1 MSASII
7 LGRSTDAVVADV
19 GTALLQVKNARG
31 LTLEEMGA
39 QIRRTRESVAQYI
52 AGEAEMG
59 FVTWER
65 AKEAWPEIPELLAET
80 AAERA
85 LRAKQRALDIDLPRQ
100 REPKETIAD
109 KLRRIAREIAECSE
123 KAA

>member
-1 MSASII
+1 MSLSII
-7 LGRSTDAVVADV
+7 LGRSRDAVVADA
-19 GTALLQVKNARG
+19 GTALLQIKNARG

-39 QIRRTRESVAQYI
+39 QIHRTRESVAQYI
-52 AGEAEMG
+52 AGESEMG

-65 AKEAWPEIPELLAET
+65 AKDAWPELAERMAES

-85 LRAKQRALDIDLPRQ
+85 LRAKQRSLDLELTRQ
-100 REPKETIAD
+100 RE
-109 KLRRIAREIAECSE
+109 

>member
-7 LGRSTDAVVADV
+7 LCRSRNDILADA

-39 QIRRTRESVAQYI
+39 VLHRTRESVSQYI

-59 FVTWER
+59 FIIWER
-65 AKEAWPEIPELLAET
+65 AKEAWPELVELITET
-80 AAERA
+80 AAERK
-85 LRAKQRALDIDLPRQ
+85 AKSQQRPLDIDLP
-100 REPKETIAD
+100 T
-109 KLRRIAREIAECSE
+109 RRS
-123 KAA
+123 AAA

>member
-7 LGRSTDAVVADV
+7 LGRSRDAVVADA

-39 QIRRTRESVAQYI
+39 QIHRTRESVAQYI

-65 AKEAWPEIPELLAET
+65 AKEAWPELCERMEET
-80 AAERA
+80 AEERA
-85 LRAKQRALDIDLPRQ
+85 FRARQ
-100 REPKETIAD
+100 RSMTFQPV
-109 KLRRIAREIAECSE
+109 RRD

>member
-1 MSASII
+1 MSPSII
-7 LGRSTDAVVADV
+7 LGRSRDAVVADA
-19 GTALLQVKNARG
+19 GTAMLQIKNARG

-39 QIRRTRESVAQYI
+39 QIHRTRESVAQYI

-65 AKEAWPEIPELLAET
+65 AKEAWPELAERMEET

-85 LRAKQRALDIDLPRQ
+85 LRAKQRALNLELPRQ
-100 REPKETIAD
+100 QREQ
-109 KLRRIAREIAECSE
+109 
-123 KAA
+123 AA

>member
-7 LGRSTDAVVADV
+7 LGQSRDAVLADA
-19 GTALLQVKNARG
+19 GTALLQVKNGRG

-39 QIRRTRESVAQYI
+39 EMRRTRESVAQYI

-59 FVTWER
+59 FITWER
-65 AKEAWPEIPELLAET
+65 AKEAWPELAGKLEES

-85 LRAKQRALDIDLPRQ
+85 MRARQRALNFEVTPK
-100 REPKETIAD
+100 REKVA
-109 KLRRIAREIAECSE
+109 
-123 KAA
+123 

>member
-7 LGRSTDAVVADV
+7 LGRSRDAVVADA
-19 GTALLQVKNARG
+19 GTALLQIKNARG

-39 QIRRTRESVAQYI
+39 QIHRTRESVAQYI

-65 AKEAWPEIPELLAET
+65 AKEAWPELSERMAET
-80 AAERA
+80 AADRE
-85 LRAKQRALDIDLPRQ
+85 LRRRQ
-100 REPKETIAD
+100 RTFDLDPPAK
-109 KLRRIAREIAECSE
+109 RE

>member
-7 LGRSTDAVVADV
+7 LCRSREAVVADA
-19 GTALLQVKNARG
+19 GTALLQIKNTRG

-39 QIRRTRESVAQYI
+39 QIGRTRESIAQYI

-65 AKEAWPEIPELLAET
+65 AKDAWPELVERMAET

-85 LRAKQRALDIDLPRQ
+85 ARARQ
-100 REPKETIAD
+100 RPLDLELPTK
-109 KLRRIAREIAECSE
+109 RER
-123 KAA
+123 AA

>member
-7 LGRSTDAVVADV
+7 LGRSRDAVVADA
-19 GTALLQVKNARG
+19 GTALLQVKNRRG

-39 QIRRTRESVAQYI
+39 QIHRTRESMAQYI

-59 FVTWER
+59 FTTWER
-65 AKEAWPEIPELLAET
+65 AKEAWPELIELMAET

-85 LRAKQRALDIDLPRQ
+85 LRARQRALDLDVPAKR
-100 REPKETIAD
+100 A
-109 KLRRIAREIAECSE
+109 